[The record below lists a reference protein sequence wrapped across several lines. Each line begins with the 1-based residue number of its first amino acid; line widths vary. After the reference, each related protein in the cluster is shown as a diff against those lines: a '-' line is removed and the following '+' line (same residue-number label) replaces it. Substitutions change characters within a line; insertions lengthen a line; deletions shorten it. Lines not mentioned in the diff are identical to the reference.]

1 MPAQAMAGKGLPGQ
15 DAPLVNADA
24 HAVRTTDTVTA
35 DIVSA
40 VPGEAAAILSDPGT
54 ADGAQA
60 RQDVGFPPAS
70 QQAQLRAD
78 PGSAVLNGAP
88 GRMARAGE
96 AAPVQG
102 TETDLQQLAPV
113 PDASAAAAVSDAADP
128 AVVPPSATMDAE
140 AVSLVPSAPPEDAA
154 VDDPAP
160 VSERGSAGN
169 VPALASDSPR
179 AGADRPQTEPRS
191 PSASGIE
198 PTDKRLEDPVVPES
212 VDIQTL
218 MSTIAMTA
226 EQPLPAAV
234 VRALEAQQRRLESV
248 NVPAPGR
255 LDEAPAASMAGLAAA
270 AIVAAPLVTG
280 VAGAEADTGGPARPE
295 LAADQSRLRQ
305 PMQDVQARPAG
316 AVDKAAEV
324 AVAGT
329 DALADDAD
337 STLAPGATR
346 LAVDGLK
353 AGQALN
359 PSPNPAAGVSQ
370 SLPAGLS
377 PGNAA
382 WGQAVS
388 ERVLLMTA
396 NKLQVAEIRLDPPE
410 LGTLH
415 VRLQLNQDQASLIFT
430 SAHGSVRDALEQQ
443 MPRLRDMLAEQGFNL
458 ESSSVADDSER
469 RGRSFGEAQGGGG
482 VMTEQDD
489 EPVFQAQ
496 PAVALSRSLVDEFA

>member
-1 MPAQAMAGKGLPGQ
+1 
-15 DAPLVNADA
+15 
-24 HAVRTTDTVTA
+24 
-35 DIVSA
+35 
-40 VPGEAAAILSDPGT
+40 
-54 ADGAQA
+54 
-60 RQDVGFPPAS
+60 
-70 QQAQLRAD
+70 
-78 PGSAVLNGAP
+78 
-88 GRMARAGE
+88 
-96 AAPVQG
+96 
-102 TETDLQQLAPV
+102 
-113 PDASAAAAVSDAADP
+113 
-128 AVVPPSATMDAE
+128 
-140 AVSLVPSAPPEDAA
+140 
-154 VDDPAP
+154 
-160 VSERGSAGN
+160 
-169 VPALASDSPR
+169 
-179 AGADRPQTEPRS
+179 
-191 PSASGIE
+191 
-198 PTDKRLEDPVVPES
+198 
-212 VDIQTL
+212 
-218 MSTIAMTA
+218 
-226 EQPLPAAV
+226 
-234 VRALEAQQRRLESV
+234 
-248 NVPAPGR
+248 
-255 LDEAPAASMAGLAAA
+255 
-270 AIVAAPLVTG
+270 
-280 VAGAEADTGGPARPE
+280 
-295 LAADQSRLRQ
+295 
-305 PMQDVQARPAG
+305 
-316 AVDKAAEV
+316 VDKAAEV